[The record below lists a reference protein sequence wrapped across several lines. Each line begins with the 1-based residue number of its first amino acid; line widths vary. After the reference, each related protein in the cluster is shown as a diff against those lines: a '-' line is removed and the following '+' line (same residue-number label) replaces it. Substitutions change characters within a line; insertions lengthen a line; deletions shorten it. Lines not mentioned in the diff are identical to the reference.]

1 MNTNFSPFSIIWFRR
16 SLPLLFLGLVVGIE
30 SSATYL
36 FGRQTLAPL
45 LSILSLSIL
54 AFYCSSRLLLLSTP
68 LFMILTYL
76 LIRDHSTYPLVRTF
90 TVLLGGILSVWVSS
104 SRNKLQ
110 RQQTEIET
118 IVDLMPIPWLLADA
132 SGNLLRIGPELQKLL
147 GPSHSNLINTS
158 FFSLFSAAQ
167 NRGEFIRL
175 FLDTS
180 DNSVTHSG
188 LNLALANS
196 PHTRFV
202 AVLSSLPSP
211 SGYSVLIILNPIA
224 S

>member
-1 MNTNFSPFSIIWFRR
+1 MNTIFPSAAVVWFKR
-16 SLPLLFLGLVVGIE
+16 SLPLLFLGLVVEIE
-30 SSATYL
+30 SGATYF
-36 FGRQTLAPL
+36 FGHQTLAPL

-54 AFYCSSRLLLLSTP
+54 AFYCSSRLLILATP
-68 LFMILTYL
+68 LFVILTYL
-76 LIRDHSTYPLVRTF
+76 LIQDHSPYPLVRSF
-90 TVLLGGILSVWVSS
+90 SVFLGGILSVWVSS

-147 GPSHSNLINTS
+147 GSSHSNLINTS

-180 DNSVTHSG
+180 DNSVTHAG
-188 LNLALANS
+188 LNLTLANP

-211 SGYSVLIILNPIA
+211 SGYSVLIILNPQPI
-224 S
+224 

>member
-1 MNTNFSPFSIIWFRR
+1 MNTKFSSSSIIWFRR
-16 SLPLLFLGLVVGIE
+16 SLPLLFLGLVVVIE
-30 SSATYL
+30 SGATYL
-36 FGRQTLAPL
+36 FGHQTLAPL

-54 AFYCSSRLLLLSTP
+54 AFYCSSRLLILATP

-76 LIRDHSTYPLVRTF
+76 LIQDHSPYPLVRSF
-90 TVLLGGILSVWVSS
+90 SVFLGGILSVWVSS

-118 IVDLMPIPWLLADA
+118 IVNLMPIPWLLADA
-132 SGNLLRIGPELQKLL
+132 SGNLLRISPELQKLL

-158 FFSLFSAAQ
+158 FFALFSTVQ

-175 FLDTS
+175 FLETA

-188 LNLALANS
+188 LNLTLANP

-202 AVLSSLPSP
+202 AVLSPLPSS
-211 SGYSVLIILNPIA
+211 SGHSVLIILNPSA

>member
-1 MNTNFSPFSIIWFRR
+1 MNAIFSSAAVVWFKR
-16 SLPLLFLGLVVGIE
+16 SLPLLFLGLVVEIE
-30 SSATYL
+30 SGATYF
-36 FGRQTLAPL
+36 FGHQTLAPL

-54 AFYCSSRLLLLSTP
+54 AFYCSSRLLILSTP
-68 LFMILTYL
+68 FFMLLSYS
-76 LIRDHSTYPLVRTF
+76 LIRDHSDYPLVRAF
-90 TVLLGGILSVWVSS
+90 TVLLGGILAIWVSS
-104 SRNKLQ
+104 SRQILQ
-110 RQQTEIET
+110 RQQSEIET
-118 IVDLMPIPWLLADA
+118 IVNLMPIPWLLADA

-147 GPSHSNLINTS
+147 GSSHSKLINTS

-188 LNLALANS
+188 LNLTLANP

-211 SGYSVLIILNPIA
+211 SGHSVLIILNP
-224 S
+224 STS

>member
-1 MNTNFSPFSIIWFRR
+1 MNTKFSPSSIIWFRR

-30 SSATYL
+30 SGATYL
-36 FGRQTLAPL
+36 FGHQTLAPL

-54 AFYCSSRLLLLSTP
+54 AFYCSSRLLILATP
-68 LFMILTYL
+68 LFVILTYL
-76 LIRDHSTYPLVRTF
+76 LIQDHSPYPLVRSF
-90 TVLLGGILSVWVSS
+90 SVFLGGILSVWVSS

-118 IVDLMPIPWLLADA
+118 IVNLMPIPWLLADA
-132 SGNLLRIGPELQKLL
+132 SGNLLRISPELQKLL

-158 FFSLFSAAQ
+158 FFSLFSATQ

-175 FLDTS
+175 FLETADHS
-180 DNSVTHSG
+180 ITHTG
-188 LNLALANS
+188 LHLFLANP
-196 PHTRFV
+196 PHTQFV

-211 SGYSVLIILNPIA
+211 ESNSVLLILNPSPI
-224 S
+224 

>member
-1 MNTNFSPFSIIWFRR
+1 MNAIFPSSAAVWFKR
-16 SLPLLFLGLVVGIE
+16 SLPLLFVGLVVGIE
-30 SSATYL
+30 SGTTYR
-36 FGRQTLAPL
+36 FGHQTLAPL

-54 AFYCSSRLLLLSTP
+54 AFYCSSRLLLITTP

-76 LIRDHSTYPLVRTF
+76 LIQDHSPYPVVRSF
-90 TVLLGGILSVWVSS
+90 SVFLGGILSVWVSS

-118 IVDLMPIPWLLADA
+118 IVNLMPIPWLLADA
-132 SGNLLRIGPELQKLL
+132 SGNLLRISPELQKLL
-147 GPSHSNLINTS
+147 GASHCNLINTS

-188 LNLALANS
+188 LNLTLANP

-211 SGYSVLIILNPIA
+211 SGHSVLIILNP
-224 S
+224 SPT

>member
-1 MNTNFSPFSIIWFRR
+1 MNAIFSSSTVVWFKRA
-16 SLPLLFLGLVVGIE
+16 LPLLLIGLVWGIE
-30 SSATYL
+30 FSATRL
-36 FGRQTLAPL
+36 FGPQTLAPL

-54 AFYCSSRLLLLSTP
+54 AFYCSSRLLILSAP
-68 LFMILTYL
+68 LFML
-76 LIRDHSTYPLVRTF
+76 LSYMLIQEHSPYPLVRTF
-90 TVLLGGILSVWVSS
+90 TVLFGGTLAVWVSS

-118 IVDLMPIPWLLADA
+118 IVNLMPIPWLLADA
-132 SGNLLRIGPELQKLL
+132 SGNLLRISPELQKLL
-147 GPSHSNLINTS
+147 GPSRPNLINTS
-158 FFSLFSAAQ
+158 FFALFSTVQ

-188 LNLALANS
+188 LNLTLANP

-202 AVLSSLPSP
+202 AVLSSLPST
-211 SGYSVLIILNPIA
+211 SGHSVLIILNPSA

>member
-1 MNTNFSPFSIIWFRR
+1 MNTIFPSAAVVWFKR
-16 SLPLLFLGLVVGIE
+16 SLPLLFLGLVVEIE
-30 SSATYL
+30 SGATYF
-36 FGRQTLAPL
+36 FGHQTLAPL

-54 AFYCSSRLLLLSTP
+54 AFYCSSRLLILSTP
-68 LFMILTYL
+68 FFMLLSYS
-76 LIRDHSTYPLVRTF
+76 LIRDHSDYPLVRTF
-90 TVLLGGILSVWVSS
+90 TILLGGILSVWVSS

-118 IVDLMPIPWLLADA
+118 IVNLMPIPWLLADA
-132 SGNLLRIGPELQKLL
+132 SGNLLRISPELQKIL
-147 GPSHSNLINTS
+147 GPSQPNLINTS

-188 LNLALANS
+188 LNLTLANP
-196 PHTRFV
+196 PHTRFI
-202 AVLSSLPSP
+202 AALSFLPSP
-211 SGYSVLIILNPIA
+211 NTNSVLIILRPH

>member
-1 MNTNFSPFSIIWFRR
+1 MNSIFPSTTVVWFKR

-30 SSATYL
+30 SGATYF
-36 FGRQTLAPL
+36 FGHQTLAPL

-54 AFYCSSRLLLLSTP
+54 AFYCSPRLLVLSTP

-76 LIRDHSTYPLVRTF
+76 LIRDHSDYPLVRAF
-90 TVLLGGILSVWVSS
+90 TVLLGGILAVLVSS

-110 RQQTEIET
+110 RQQSEIET
-118 IVDLMPIPWLLADA
+118 IVNLIPIPWLLADS
-132 SGNLLRIGPELQKLL
+132 SGNLLRISPELQKLL
-147 GPSHSNLINTS
+147 GPSHSNFINTS
-158 FFSLFSAAQ
+158 FFALFSTAQ

-175 FLDTS
+175 FLETADI
-180 DNSVTHSG
+180 SVTHSG
-188 LNLALANS
+188 LNLTLANP
-196 PHTRFV
+196 PHTRYV

-211 SGYSVLIILNPIA
+211 SGHSVLIILNPSA

>member
-1 MNTNFSPFSIIWFRR
+1 MSAIFPYSKAVWFKR

-30 SSATYL
+30 SGATYF
-36 FGRQTLAPL
+36 FGHQTLAPL

-54 AFYCSSRLLLLSTP
+54 AFYCSSRLLLITTP

-76 LIRDHSTYPLVRTF
+76 LIRDHSPYPLVRTF
-90 TVLLGGILSVWVSS
+90 TVLLGGILSAWVGS

-110 RQQTEIET
+110 RQQSEIET
-118 IVDLMPIPWLLADA
+118 IVNLMPIPWLLADA

-147 GPSHSNLINTS
+147 GPSHPNLINTS

-175 FLDTS
+175 FLDTA
-180 DNSVTHSG
+180 DNSATHTG
-188 LNLALANS
+188 LRLSLTKP
-196 PHTRFV
+196 PHTQFV

-211 SGYSVLIILNPIA
+211 NGNSVLIILNP
-224 S
+224 SPT

>member
-1 MNTNFSPFSIIWFRR
+1 MNTKFSPSSIIWFRR

-30 SSATYL
+30 SGATYL
-36 FGRQTLAPL
+36 FGHQTLAPL

-54 AFYCSSRLLLLSTP
+54 AFYCSSRLLILATP
-68 LFMILTYL
+68 FFVILTYL
-76 LIRDHSTYPLVRTF
+76 LIQDHSSYPLVRSF
-90 TVLLGGILSVWVSS
+90 SVFLGGILSVWVCS

-132 SGNLLRIGPELQKLL
+132 SGNLLRIGPELQKLF

-175 FLDTS
+175 FLETA

-188 LNLALANS
+188 LNLTLAN
-196 PHTRFV
+196 PPYIRFV

-211 SGYSVLIILNPIA
+211 SGHSVLIILNPSA
-224 S
+224 Y

>member
-1 MNTNFSPFSIIWFRR
+1 MFTPFSIIWFRR
-16 SLPLLFLGLVVGIE
+16 FLPPLFLGLVVGIE
-30 SSATYL
+30 SGATYF
-36 FGRQTLAPL
+36 FGHQTLAPL

-68 LFMILTYL
+68 LFVILTYL
-76 LIRDHSTYPLVRTF
+76 LIQDHSPYPLVRSF
-90 TVLLGGILSVWVSS
+90 SVFLGGILAVWVSS

-118 IVDLMPIPWLLADA
+118 IVNLMPIPWLLADA
-132 SGNLLRIGPELQKLL
+132 SGNLLRISPELQKLL
-147 GPSHSNLINTS
+147 GSSHSNLINTS

-175 FLDTS
+175 FLETADS
-180 DNSVTHSG
+180 SVTHSG
-188 LNLALANS
+188 LNLTLANP
-196 PHTRFV
+196 PHTQFV
-202 AVLSSLPSP
+202 AVLSPLPSP
-211 SGYSVLIILNPIA
+211 SGHSVLIILNPGA

>member
-1 MNTNFSPFSIIWFRR
+1 MSAIFPYSKAVWFKR

-30 SSATYL
+30 SGATYF
-36 FGRQTLAPL
+36 FGHQTLAPL

-54 AFYCSSRLLLLSTP
+54 AFYCSSRLLLITTP

-76 LIRDHSTYPLVRTF
+76 LIRDHSPYPLVRTF
-90 TVLLGGILSVWVSS
+90 TILLGGILAVWVSS

-110 RQQTEIET
+110 RQQSEIET
-118 IVDLMPIPWLLADA
+118 IVNLMPIPWLLADA
-132 SGNLLRIGPELQKLL
+132 SGNLLRIGPELQKLF

-175 FLDTS
+175 FLETA

-188 LNLALANS
+188 LNLTLADP

-202 AVLSSLPSP
+202 AVLSSLPTP
-211 SGYSVLIILNPIA
+211 IGHSVLIIFNPIPT
-224 S
+224 

>member
-1 MNTNFSPFSIIWFRR
+1 MKAIFPSAAVVWFKR

-30 SSATYL
+30 SGATYF
-36 FGRQTLAPL
+36 FGHQTLAPL

-54 AFYCSSRLLLLSTP
+54 AFYCSPRLLVLSTP

-76 LIRDHSTYPLVRTF
+76 LIRDHSDYPLVRAF
-90 TVLLGGILSVWVSS
+90 TVLLGGILAFLVSS

-110 RQQTEIET
+110 RQQSEIET
-118 IVDLMPIPWLLADA
+118 IVNLMPIPWLLADA

-147 GPSHSNLINTS
+147 GPSQPNLINTS

-180 DNSVTHSG
+180 DNSVTHAG
-188 LNLALANS
+188 LNLTLAKP

-211 SGYSVLIILNPIA
+211 SGHSVLLILNPNA

>member
-1 MNTNFSPFSIIWFRR
+1 MNTIFPSAAVVWFKR

-30 SSATYL
+30 SGATYF
-36 FGRQTLAPL
+36 FGHQTLAPL

-54 AFYCSSRLLLLSTP
+54 AFYCSPRLLLLSTP

-76 LIRDHSTYPLVRTF
+76 LIRDHSDYPLVRAF
-90 TVLLGGILSVWVSS
+90 TVLLGGILAVLVSS
-104 SRNKLQ
+104 SRQKLQ
-110 RQQTEIET
+110 RQRSEIET
-118 IVDLMPIPWLLADA
+118 IVNLMPIPWLLADA

-147 GPSHSNLINTS
+147 GPSQPNLINTS
-158 FFSLFSAAQ
+158 FFSLFSATQ

-188 LNLALANS
+188 LNLTLANP

-202 AVLSSLPSP
+202 VVLSSLPSP
-211 SGYSVLIILNPIA
+211 NGHSVLIILNPSA

>member
-1 MNTNFSPFSIIWFRR
+1 MNTKFSPSSIIWLRR

-30 SSATYL
+30 SGATYL
-36 FGRQTLAPL
+36 FGPQTLAPL

-54 AFYCSSRLLLLSTP
+54 AFYCSSRLLLITTP

-76 LIRDHSTYPLVRTF
+76 LIQDHSPYPLVRTF
-90 TVLLGGILSVWVSS
+90 TVFLGGILAVWVSS

-110 RQQTEIET
+110 RQQSEIEI
-118 IVDLMPIPWLLADA
+118 IVNLMPIPWLLADA
-132 SGNLLRIGPELQKLL
+132 SGNLLRIGPELQKIL

-158 FFSLFSAAQ
+158 FFALFSTVQ

-175 FLDTS
+175 FLETA

-188 LNLALANS
+188 LNLTLANP

-202 AVLSSLPSP
+202 AVLSSLPS
-211 SGYSVLIILNPIA
+211 SGGHSVLIILNPSA